1 MRTRASL
8 LVLFLVVG
16 CSDPPPLPT
25 LQEKWEKVKTLNVED
40 STVDELVSKLGAPYR
55 SNDGEI
61 GRSRFW
67 YPFDGVTSA
76 NTRATA
82 AMLIVTL
89 DDRGAITSYMRSE
102 PVPMPND
109 EMRIV
114 PREYKVKVKDTW
126 TRRAFKTAKGA
137 GD

>member
-1 MRTRASL
+1 MRISASL
-8 LVLFLVVG
+8 LMLFLVVG

-25 LQEKWEKVKTLNVED
+25 LQEKWEKVKALNVED

-55 SNDGEI
+55 SNDGEV

-67 YPFDGVTSA
+67 YPFDGVTRA
-76 NTRATA
+76 NTKATA

-114 PREYKVKVKDTW
+114 PRKYKVKSKGTW
-126 TRRAFKTAKGA
+126 ARREFKTAKGA
-137 GD
+137 DE

>member
-1 MRTRASL
+1 MSIRASL

-25 LQEKWEKVKTLNVED
+25 LQEKWEKVKVLNVED
-40 STVDELVSKLGAPYR
+40 STVDELITRLGAPYR

-67 YPFDGVTSA
+67 YPFDGLTSA
-76 NTRATA
+76 NTKATA

-89 DDRGAITSYMRSE
+89 DDNGAITSYMRSE

-114 PREYKVKVKDTW
+114 PREYKVKVQGTW
-126 TRRAFKTAKGA
+126 TRREFKTGKSV
-137 GD
+137 DD

>member
-1 MRTRASL
+1 MSASL

-16 CSDPPPLPT
+16 CSDPLPLPT
-25 LQEKWEKVKTLNVED
+25 LQEKWEKVKAVNVED

-55 SNDGEI
+55 SNDGQI

-67 YPFDGVTSA
+67 YPFEGVTSA
-76 NTRATA
+76 NTKATA

-102 PVPMPND
+102 PVLMPND

-114 PREYKVKVKDTW
+114 LREYKVKIKGTW
-126 TRRAFKTAKGA
+126 TRHEFKTVKGA
-137 GD
+137 DG